1 MHRIF
6 REKNLH
12 LGEGAGR
19 KLILTIHGEANTE
32 HSSQLYVNCHVII
45 CNQKNTQPRGAGY
58 INLFGLG

>member
-1 MHRIF
+1 M
-6 REKNLH
+6 KQKKP
-12 LGEGAGR
+12 ATWGR
-19 KLILTIHGEANTE
+19 CRWKLILTIHGEANTE